1 MFIFFFNYN
10 VLTKVSR
17 VSAAIF
23 LNCDFIFCA
32 LSLLLCECFFFLA
45 LILGNIDG
53 TISPKPEMIALL
65 DIVQLEEKK
74 IGRVFIFYLQFC
86 PQHTHTD

>member
-1 MFIFFFNYN
+1 MF
-10 VLTKVSR
+10 L
-17 VSAAIF
+17 
-23 LNCDFIFCA
+23 
-32 LSLLLCECFFFLA
+32 FLA

-74 IGRVFIFYLQFC
+74 IGRVLIFYLQFC